1 MEQLILVGVF
11 LVVSILDALAKN
23 AKKRKAREQAEQM
36 EGMADPG
43 DELEPWRAPEVDESD
58 GRAGLEM
65 GGARRRTGT
74 DPASR
79 GSEGM
84 IPKDLWEEIAA
95 LAGGQLPQQQ
105 EPPEEPDPEPSSWI
119 PEPRSERKPV
129 SLEVPAPDVE
139 RESRDLMRRRARPP
153 VSERGQFTTTPMKR
167 PAHAIHEAHALYG
180 TDPSSRPPSEQDGMD
195 PLAQRLGADPSAARV
210 RLMGHDVHQLRQALI
225 LSEVLGP
232 PVALKKP
239 DDSR

>member
-23 AKKRKAREQAEQM
+23 AKKRKAQQQAE
-36 EGMADPG
+36 EMAGHGED
-43 DELEPWRAPEVDESD
+43 LEPWHAPEIDDPEGHDVVVASQGGDVDL
-58 GRAGLEM
+58 R
-65 GGARRRTGT
+65 
-74 DPASR
+74 SR

-95 LAGGQLPQQQ
+95 LAGAQLPQQP
-105 EPPEEPDPEPSSWI
+105 EPAAEEEPEPEPSSWD
-119 PEPRSERKPV
+119 PVPRVDREAV
-129 SLEVPAPDVE
+129 SLEVPARDLE
-139 RESRDLMRRRARPP
+139 RESRELQLRRARPP
-153 VSERGQFTTTPMKR
+153 VTERGQFTTTPMKR
-167 PAHAIHEAHALYG
+167 PEHAIHEAHALYG

-195 PLAQRLGADPSAARV
+195 PLAQHLGADPSAARV

-239 DDSR
+239 EDQRIGL